1 MSIKKVIMK
10 IDPQKDYNLSTITAE
25 EIFPWAK
32 NIRTVRKIVRRD
44 YSEENML
51 KSLITGEGRALDYKI
66 KGKNIIRFIERYG
79 EGLMMSVLKK

>member
-1 MSIKKVIMK
+1 MK